1 MPEDPEYTKAV
12 AAFKAKHK
20 PKDPNQW
27 RNVPKGYTVPVSYRK
42 WLRMKE
48 LMDWKLIKE
57 IQRERVAMKRER
69 ELHKAREKTIESLTQ
84 ALIRDVA

>member
-1 MPEDPEYTKAV
+1 MPEDVEYSKAV
-12 AAFKAKHK
+12 AAFKVKTK

-48 LMDWKLIKE
+48 LMPWKLIKE
-57 IQRERVAMKRER
+57 LHRERLAIAKER
-69 ELHKAREKTIESLTQ
+69 EIHKMREKQIESLTQ